1 MAEPKEKPGSS
12 LRSPKPKKTLGLS
25 VPTALRLPHDDL
37 IKPEQNTMPSQT
49 TQTRHSRQGIA
60 PERDFARVPNSL
72 TREVIPAGEFK
83 GKSKQLY
90 DCLYSMTRGAI
101 QPARSVRISRP
112 RLMKKAGIGARVTF
126 EANIAH
132 LIAVGLLQVRQ
143 IAGEHE
149 GNEYIVFLP
158 EERSMPNSM
167 PSQSSQTRHA
177 QDQDRPV
184 SLESSQTRHT
194 LSVDNADTSAAP
206 KTSFK
211 TSEKNLDD
219 EAALAKLRALER
231 ELTGKNSGTAAQW
244 EELFDVLCAELRIAA
259 TRTTVSSAP
268 SFLAEHLRRRL
279 WKMDKK
285 QATREGKELPDQMPV
300 EAKASPVDCP
310 DCNGT
315 GWWYPNGTENG
326 VAKCKHSRLK

>member
-1 MAEPKEKPGSS
+1 
-12 LRSPKPKKTLGLS
+12 
-25 VPTALRLPHDDL
+25 
-37 IKPEQNTMPSQT
+37 
-49 TQTRHSRQGIA
+49 
-60 PERDFARVPNSL
+60 
-72 TREVIPAGEFK
+72 VIPAGEFK

-132 LIAVGLLQVRQ
+132 LTAVGLLQVRQ

-158 EERSMPNSM
+158 EERSM

-194 LSVDNADTSAAP
+194 LSVDSAITSADP

-219 EAALAKLRALER
+219 EASATYRAFTNELARALAGR
-231 ELTGKNSGTAAQW
+231 EATRSDYSSMR
-244 EELFDVLCAELRIAA
+244 ELFDVILTEARIAGNRA
-259 TRTTVSSAP
+259 SVVSSPAA
-268 SFLAEHLRRRL
+268 FTAEPLRRRL
-279 WKMDKK
+279 FKK
-285 QATREGKELPDQMPV
+285 GKAEMEAESREAPAPK
-300 EAKASPVDCP
+300 AKVNAQDCP
-310 DCNGT
+310 DCHGA
-315 GWWYPNGTENG
+315 GFFYPDGFEKG
-326 VAKCKHSRLK
+326 VAKCKHANLKKNAVLS